1 VELAIAGTIRFF
13 CFGNKLGGNTS
24 SSSFISRKTCE
35 NMLFRLFVVVLA
47 AVTCNVACCY
57 NHVLPHNHF
66 PNSVALRLFAR
77 HRPPIDVPQYS
88 NEVQAFIR
96 AQTTDIRDHDAIRKQ
111 PKLSR
116 VAWGKHFLPIL
127 DLLSTAKGTSLATE
141 VDSLMNNMKAVCDN
155 QSPDSEQTDIFM
167 NSLMNVKQDVAA
179 IQELTEERGEFSF
192 NPEKSSDVSEE

>member
-167 NSLMNVKQDVAA
+167 NSLMNVKQDVAT
-179 IQELTEERGEFSF
+179 IQELTEEHGEFSF
-192 NPEKSSDVSEE
+192 DPEKSSAVSEE

>member
-1 VELAIAGTIRFF
+1 
-13 CFGNKLGGNTS
+13 
-24 SSSFISRKTCE
+24 
-35 NMLFRLFVVVLA
+35 
-47 AVTCNVACCY
+47 
-57 NHVLPHNHF
+57 
-66 PNSVALRLFAR
+66 
-77 HRPPIDVPQYS
+77 
-88 NEVQAFIR
+88 
-96 AQTTDIRDHDAIRKQ
+96 
-111 PKLSR
+111 LSG